1 MIIRKLLLLALLTA
15 FLSFDAAGKQDS
27 CPIVRIQPER
37 LPDLNIPRSG
47 HNIFF
52 ANGELT
58 VLGGHT
64 TNFVPTS
71 TAEYFA
77 DGSWHQMPTAYTHDN
92 GFAVV
97 MRSGEVIIGGGH
109 EQPLGIGQTFMVERY
124 TPATHSFEGFG
135 CLDRKRTLANVTQ
148 LADGRVIIAGNH
160 YADDAIA
167 CYDGNSQIQ
176 PVKAV
181 MRGHA
186 NPYLLPTATDNAMI
200 LGSCDT
206 HVNTLDTAWVDRV
219 KGEAFRV
226 PLLEQWKPMH
236 TDQPFCCD
244 ASAIDRYAYL
254 LAATDE
260 NGQLGI
266 VLVRDTCFSLLP
278 TICPIPMQS
287 QYGAISYKGPVVVD
301 KTHQRGYI
309 IGVDSLFHHQFVL
322 AIDYARQPAL
332 LTLYCT
338 DSLEHANVT
347 NPILTPDGD
356 LIIAGGNPEDNY
368 KPLATVWCYHFATD
382 SQMASSRLPVWLW
395 VVLATVVAIAIVVF
409 AYLIILLR
417 RRRNRNHGDWLPD
430 TSVAT
435 DQVPVPLIPSAS
447 DNEELMKRIEQLI
460 VHEQLFLNGD
470 LKLSDVAARLGTN
483 RNIVSNCINSL
494 RGCSFS
500 QFVNGYRVSYAMDL
514 MRRQQDVKMSE
525 VWITSGFIT
534 ESSFFRNFKA
544 VTGMTPTEW
553 KQKNN

>member
-1 MIIRKLLLLALLTA
+1 MIIKRLLLLSILTA
-15 FLSFDAAGKQDS
+15 FLSFDAVGKQNS
-27 CPIVRIQPER
+27 CPIVRIVPER

-47 HNIFF
+47 HNIFY

-64 TNFVPTS
+64 TNFVPTP

-77 DGSWHQMPTAYTHDN
+77 DGSWHQMPMAYSHDN

-97 MRSGEVIIGGGH
+97 LHSGEVIIGGGH
-109 EQPLGIGQTFMVERY
+109 EQPLGIGQTYMVERY

-148 LADGRVIIAGNH
+148 LADGRVIIVGNH
-160 YADDAIA
+160 FADDAIG

-176 PVKAV
+176 HVKEV
-181 MRGHA
+181 KQGHA
-186 NPYLLPTATDNAMI
+186 NPYILHTATDNVMI
-200 LGSCDT
+200 LGSRDT

-219 KGEAFRV
+219 KGEAFRE

-244 ASAIDRYAYL
+244 ACAIDRYSYL
-254 LAATDE
+254 LAATDK

-278 TICPIPMQS
+278 TICSIPMQS
-287 QYGAISYKGPVVVD
+287 QYGAIFYKGPVVVD

-309 IGVDSLFHHQFVL
+309 VGVDSLFHHQFVL
-322 AIDYARQPAL
+322 AIDYARHPAL
-332 LTLYCT
+332 LTLYYT

-347 NPILTPDGD
+347 NPIVTPDGD
-356 LIIAGGNPEDNY
+356 LILAGGNPEDNY
-368 KPLATVWCYHFATD
+368 KPLATVWCYHFGTATQTV
-382 SQMASSRLPVWLW
+382 SKNMPAWLW
-395 VVLATVVAIAIVVF
+395 GVLTIVVVIAIVVF
-409 AYLIILLR
+409 AYLILH
-417 RRRNRNHGDWLPD
+417 RRRNHAAV
-430 TSVAT
+430 SV
-435 DQVPVPLIPSAS
+435 QPMSAS

-470 LKLSDVAARLGTN
+470 LKLSDVAAQLGTN
-483 RNIVSNCINSL
+483 RNIVSNCINSQ

-500 QFVNGYRVSYAMDL
+500 QFINGYRVSYAMDL
-514 MRRQQDVKMSE
+514 MRRQQEVKISE
-525 VWITSGFIT
+525 VWITSGFAT